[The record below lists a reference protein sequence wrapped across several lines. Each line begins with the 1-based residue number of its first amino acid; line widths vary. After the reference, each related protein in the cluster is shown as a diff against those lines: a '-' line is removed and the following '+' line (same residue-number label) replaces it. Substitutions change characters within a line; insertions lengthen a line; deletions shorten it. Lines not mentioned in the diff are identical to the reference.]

1 MCYVTPL
8 LPARL
13 TLDAL
18 VSRLLLTHAKQL
30 DLKAFPP
37 TLLPA
42 CRALLPDTHAH
53 AFAPFRS
60 SLQSHLVNKGT
71 LLHSWWVCKLVELL
85 KRTEWGVLRK
95 LKLKLTYDPAIPL
108 LGIYL

>member
-1 MCYVTPL
+1 MAKSQKKKKKEEIIPLYLCPDISGAFFSQRQTQSPTKSLMCYVTPL

-42 CRALLPDTHAH
+42 CRALLPDT
-53 AFAPFRS
+53 
-60 SLQSHLVNKGT
+60 
-71 LLHSWWVCKLVELL
+71 VEL
-85 KRTEWGVLRK
+85 
-95 LKLKLTYDPAIPL
+95 
-108 LGIYL
+108 